1 VRPATPPLPLRGEVW
16 TVRFP
21 APVGEH
27 PAVVLA
33 ANVLRPRL
41 SAVTVVLVTGTRGP
55 ESTHVELDADAG
67 MSGHLVSYANATDL
81 HTVPLSRFRRRRGL
95 LSGAELLARL
105 EDAVRLVLDL

>member
-1 VRPATPPLPLRGEVW
+1 VRQATAPLPLRGEVW

-21 APVGEH
+21 PPVGEH
-27 PAVVLA
+27 PAVVVA

-67 MSGHLVSYANATDL
+67 TSGRLVSYANATDL

-95 LSGAELLARL
+95 LSGTELGRL

>member
-1 VRPATPPLPLRGEVW
+1 VRQATAPLPLRGEVW

-21 APVGEH
+21 PPVGEH
-27 PAVVLA
+27 PAVVVA

-55 ESTHVELDADAG
+55 ESTHVELDAG
-67 MSGHLVSYANATDL
+67 TSGHLVSYANATDV

-95 LSGAELLARL
+95 LSGTELGRL